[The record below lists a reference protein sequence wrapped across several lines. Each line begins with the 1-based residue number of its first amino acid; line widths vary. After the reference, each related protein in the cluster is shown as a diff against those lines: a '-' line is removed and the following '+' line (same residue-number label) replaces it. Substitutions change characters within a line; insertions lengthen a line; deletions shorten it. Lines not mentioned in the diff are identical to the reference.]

1 MNEAGVQNGLMGSLE
16 HVIWLGEVL
25 PQRHSQL
32 ARPFCTCRL
41 YAVQAAAPRGNPA
54 LLGAIFCRATE
65 FSDTCDRIL
74 GSRVMS
80 DKLASA
86 DNSMSGNATDVEQK
100 CLTDYRGPDE
110 CLTKQQVRNSVYEGD

>member
-1 MNEAGVQNGLMGSLE
+1 MGSLG
-16 HVIWLGEVL
+16 HVFWLGWVL

-41 YAVQAAAPRGNPA
+41 YAVQAAALRGDLA
-54 LLGAIFCRATE
+54 LLGAIFCRAID
-65 FSDTCDRIL
+65 FFDICDEAL

-86 DNSMSGNATDVEQK
+86 DNSMSDNATDVEQK
-100 CLTDYRGPDE
+100 CLTDYRDPDE
-110 CLTKQQVRNSVYEGD
+110 CLTKQQERNSVYEGD